1 MQQQQQHPYYQ
12 KQVEFDDNP
21 VLLEEDEDVLFMKSG
36 IGYGMGMGM
45 AMGTEDEKEEERRQ
59 TLSDEDLE
67 NKLKFVWGSDST
79 IVGW

>member
-1 MQQQQQHPYYQ
+1 MQQQQQHLYHQ
-12 KQVEFDDNP
+12 KQVEFDNNP

-36 IGYGMGMGM
+36 IGYGMGMAM
-45 AMGTEDEKEEERRQ
+45 ATVDEKEVERRQ